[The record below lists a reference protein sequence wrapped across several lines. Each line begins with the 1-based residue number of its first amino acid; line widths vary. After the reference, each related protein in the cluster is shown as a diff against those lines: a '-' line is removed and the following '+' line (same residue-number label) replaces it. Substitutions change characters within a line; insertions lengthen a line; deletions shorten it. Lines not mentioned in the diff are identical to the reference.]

1 MTKPALIALV
11 LLAAAPAFAATP
23 ASPREVRIPR
33 MGSFLEWV
41 ADGQRGVFIRG
52 DTGRWYYARTQ
63 ARCARLRPTA
73 SVRFVAPGG
82 NLDRFGSLVVE
93 GWRCRWPASSKPRR
107 RRATSATEAAS
118 KAGAAR

>member
-23 ASPREVRIPR
+23 SSPREVRIPR

-63 ARCARLRPTA
+63 ARCSRLRPTA

-93 GWRCRWPASSKPRR
+93 GWRCPLASVV
-107 RRATSATEAAS
+107 EAEAPP
-118 KAGAAR
+118 GHERH

>member
-1 MTKPALIALV
+1 M

-23 ASPREVRIPR
+23 SSRGGPHPAH
-33 MGSFLEWV
+33 GSFLEWV

-63 ARCARLRPTA
+63 ARCPRLRPTA

-93 GWRCRWPASSKPRR
+93 GWRCPLASVV
-107 RRATSATEAAS
+107 EAEAPP
-118 KAGAAR
+118 GHERH